1 MKCQN
6 VWIDY
11 NTGILWLRPD
21 YFWLFADTLRNVALL
36 YILFLET
43 HNNENRPAH
52 SISDMRCMQ
61 SFFLLYHMP
70 IPALL
75 GKEASS
81 RCLCW
86 FHFHKYVILSA
97 FTSFPTVL
105 LTLVAQV
112 SLAFFRLLPVTTFL
126 VPMVCLLVCLLS
138 PPSIIHGLS
147 AWELPCILR
156 TFPQTD
162 EGSVVPFPV
171 GPGVSIHMFTKI
183 EAGL

>member
-138 PPSIIHGLS
+138 PPQHHPWTLCLRAALHPPDLPSNWWRVCCSFSCRPWGLHS
-147 AWELPCILR
+147 H
-156 TFPQTD
+156 
-162 EGSVVPFPV
+162 V
-171 GPGVSIHMFTKI
+171 H
-183 EAGL
+183 